1 MSVAE
6 TASKNAHAAS
16 ASASGQATDRPTA
29 DLSAINSLGFAKAP
43 ADTRVVVAMS
53 GGVDSSVTAAMLHD
67 EGYEV
72 IGITLQLYDHGV
84 AVQTKGACCA
94 GIDIHDA
101 RTVSARL
108 GIPHYVLDYES
119 KFRDQVM
126 EDFADSYLRGE
137 TPIPC
142 VRCNQTVK
150 FTDLLTTARE
160 LGADCLA
167 TGHYVQRLETPE
179 GPVLRRGIDASKD
192 QSYFLFATTAE
203 QMDYLRFPLGGLT
216 KDETRDLARKY
227 GLAVSE
233 KPDSQDICF
242 VPNGRYGDV
251 VRRLRP
257 GAVEA
262 GDIVHLDG
270 TVLGQHKGVIDY
282 TIGQR
287 RGLGIGGRKDADEA
301 DGPLYVVAIDATAHL
316 VIVGPQS
323 ALACY
328 EVHLSKTSWVAGG
341 GAPVAGHPVLAR
353 LRNTAPAMPAILEA
367 GEGGCAVVRLND
379 PQFGI
384 AVGQA
389 AAIYDA
395 ADPENLLGGGWI
407 SAAPLAGADGQLS

>member
-1 MSVAE
+1 MEA
-6 TASKNAHAAS
+6 
-16 ASASGQATDRPTA
+16 PA
-29 DLSAINSLGFAKAP
+29 DGVMNSLGFAKAP

-53 GGVDSSVTAAMLHD
+53 GGVDSSVTAALLHD

-84 AVQTKGACCA
+84 AVQAKGACCA

-119 KFRDQVM
+119 RFHEQVM
-126 EDFADSYLRGE
+126 QDFADSYLRGE

-150 FTDLLTTARE
+150 FTDLLATARD

-167 TGHYVQRLETPE
+167 TGHYAQRLET
-179 GPVLRRGIDASKD
+179 GRTVSLVRGADPAKD
-192 QSYFLFATTAE
+192 QSYFLFATTPE
-203 QMDYLRFPLGGLT
+203 QLAFLRFPLGGMS
-216 KDETRDLARKY
+216 KDETRDLARRY

-257 GAVEA
+257 GAVDA
-262 GDIVHLDG
+262 GDIRHLDG
-270 TVLGQHKGVIDY
+270 TVLGRHNGVIDY

-287 RGLGIGGRKDADEA
+287 RGLGIGGRKDADESE
-301 DGPLYVVAIDATAHL
+301 GPLYVVAIDADSNTVL
-316 VIVGPQS
+316 VGPQT
-323 ALACY
+323 ALACR
-328 EVHLSKTSWVAGG
+328 EVHLHDVNWINGQPED
-341 GAPVAGHPVLAR
+341 GARVLAR
-353 LRNTAPAMPAILEA
+353 LRNTAPAAHARIYCDRPQEAPAIIILDE
-367 GEGGCAVVRLND
+367 

-384 AVGQA
+384 AAGQA
-389 AAIYDA
+389 AALYDGDD
-395 ADPENLLGGGWI
+395 ADILLGGGWI
-407 SAAPLAGADGQLS
+407 SKAPLAADT